1 MIKYVENN
9 DKIVHFSFYFILT
22 LLFLRSLK
30 KEIKNKY
37 AIVMVLSFVYGIII
51 ELLQDNFTSSRKG
64 DFYDVIANLTGIVC
78 AIMLNKF
85 IINRISSSKI

>member
-1 MIKYVENN
+1 MIKSVENT
-9 DKIVHFSFYFILT
+9 DKIVHFSFYFVLT
-22 LLFLRSLK
+22 LLFLRSFK